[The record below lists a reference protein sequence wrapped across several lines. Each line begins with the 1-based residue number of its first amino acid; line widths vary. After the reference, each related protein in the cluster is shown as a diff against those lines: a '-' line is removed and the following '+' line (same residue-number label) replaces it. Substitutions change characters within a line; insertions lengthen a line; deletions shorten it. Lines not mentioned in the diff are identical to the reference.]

1 MKNLSFNNIKIGM
14 TYRMKKKINYKI
26 LNQFIEFSGD
36 INPLHQDYNYAKKR
50 IFKYSCPRIFI
61 YFFLFK
67 ICWSLFTRKKC
78 LLISN
83 KTNFKKPIYPN
94 SVLNYVGKVINKN
107 IKYKILDIKI
117 NIFVNK
123 SLCVESVIC
132 VNDMKNLYIITG
144 ASSEIGIQILL
155 KLSKKIND
163 DFLLQVFK
171 NKNKLV
177 ENKKLNKLNKNI
189 YSLNFSLNKNI
200 QNFISKI
207 NKSKKYRNIIFIHL
221 PSQKLL

>member
-1 MKNLSFNNIKIGM
+1 MKNLSFSNIKIGM

-36 INPLHQDYNYAKKR
+36 INPLHQDYKYAKK
-50 IFKYSCPRIFI
+50 KGYSNILVPGFLSTS
-61 YFFLFK
+61 FFSKFVGVYLPG
-67 ICWSLFTRKKC
+67 KKC

-123 SLCVESVIC
+123 SLCVESIIC
-132 VNDMKNLYIITG
+132 VKMI
-144 ASSEIGIQILL
+144 
-155 KLSKKIND
+155 
-163 DFLLQVFK
+163 
-171 NKNKLV
+171 
-177 ENKKLNKLNKNI
+177 
-189 YSLNFSLNKNI
+189 
-200 QNFISKI
+200 
-207 NKSKKYRNIIFIHL
+207 
-221 PSQKLL
+221 